1 MNILECKY
9 CSSNRK
15 NANSLRNHERL
26 CKENPNRQT
35 VSLNLNQYN
44 TKIQSGE
51 ITKVNTNQYTKAK
64 ALGLPKPEISIET
77 REKLSAAGKRRV
89 WTQEDR
95 DRQSKSMQRAVEKY
109 PESYSASNVCGRTK
123 LIEYKGH
130 TLNGKWELEV
140 AKWLDSCNVVWTN
153 IIHQEIFYE
162 WQNRQHR
169 YFPDFYLPE
178 KNLYIEVKGYE
189 RDRDR
194 CKWSVVSN
202 LLVIKAKEIQQ
213 IQKGLYRL

>member
-1 MNILECKY
+1 MNILKCKY
-9 CSSNRK
+9 CSSERK

-26 CKENPNRQT
+26 CKENPNRQI
-35 VSLNLNQYN
+35 VSLNLKEYN

-51 ITKVNTNQYTKAK
+51 ITKVHTNQYTKAE
-64 ALGLPKPEISIET
+64 ALGLAKPEVSIET
-77 REKLSAAGKRRV
+77 RQKLSAAGKRRI
-89 WTQEDR
+89 WTEEDR
-95 DRQSKSMQRAVEKY
+95 NRQSKSMQRAVEKY

-123 LIEYKGH
+123 LIQYKGY

-140 AKWLDSCNVVWTN
+140 AKWLDNCNIVWTN
-153 IIHQEIFYE
+153 IIRQEIFYE

-178 KNLYIEVKGYE
+178 KDLYIEVKGYE